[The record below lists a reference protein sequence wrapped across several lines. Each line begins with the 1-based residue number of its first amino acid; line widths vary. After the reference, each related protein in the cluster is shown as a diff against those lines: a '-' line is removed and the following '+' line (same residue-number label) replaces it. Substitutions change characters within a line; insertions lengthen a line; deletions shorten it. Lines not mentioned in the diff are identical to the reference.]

1 MRKLMGILLVLVL
14 VLLVTFSVGA
24 FAAGFEK
31 TASPSQTRFVMDG
44 KTITFDNAYSID
56 GSNYIQLRSV
66 ARMLSGTKSQFNVYW
81 DEELRQAVIETGL
94 PYTGVKPAPVVK
106 DVYGIGDKVSMK
118 GVDITITNTQTTT
131 SIQSGGVTFTSQPG
145 EVYYGVSFTLLASEQ
160 PYSNVPL
167 DVYAFISGVTTQKGA
182 QYTTFM
188 QTESTKIALNKAVS
202 GTIYYTIKQTDQ
214 IASVGVRNF
223 YGNTQTIL
231 VY

>member
-1 MRKLMGILLVLVL
+1 MRKLMSILLVLVL
-14 VLLVTFSVGA
+14 VLLVTFSIGA
-24 FAAGFEK
+24 VAAGFEK

-44 KTITFDNAYSID
+44 KTITFDNAYNID

-81 DEELRQAVIETGL
+81 DEELQQAVIETGL
-94 PYTGVKPAPVVK
+94 PYTGVKPVTVVK

-118 GVDITITNTQTTT
+118 GIDITITNTQTTT

-188 QTESTKIALNKAVS
+188 QVESTKIALNKAVS

-223 YGNTQTIL
+223 YGASQKIL

>member
-14 VLLVTFSVGA
+14 LVTFSVGA
-24 FAAGFEK
+24 VAAGFEK

-44 KTITFDNAYSID
+44 KTITFDNAYNID
-56 GSNYIQLRSV
+56 DSNYIQLRSV
-66 ARMLSGTKSQFNVYW
+66 AQMLSGTKSQFNVYW

-118 GVDITITNTQTTT
+118 GIDITITNTQTTT

-145 EVYYGVSFTLLASEQ
+145 EVYYGVSFTILASEQ

-167 DVYAFISGVTTQKGA
+167 DVYAFISGITTQKGA

-188 QTESTKIALNKAVS
+188 QTESTKITLNKAVS

-223 YGNTQTIL
+223 YGASQKIL

>member
-14 VLLVTFSVGA
+14 LVTFSIGA
-24 FAAGFEK
+24 VAASFEK
-31 TASPSQTRFVMDG
+31 TAIPSQTRFVMDG
-44 KTITFDNAYSID
+44 KTITFDNAYNID
-56 GSNYIQLRSV
+56 DSNYIQLRSV
-66 ARMLSGTKSQFNVYW
+66 AQMLSGTKSQFNVYW
-81 DEELRQAVIETGL
+81 DEDLKQAVIETGL

-167 DVYAFISGVTTQKGA
+167 DVYAFISGITTQKGA

-188 QTESTKIALNKAVS
+188 QTESTKITLNKAVS

-223 YGNTQTIL
+223 YGASQKIL

>member
-14 VLLVTFSVGA
+14 LVTFSVGA
-24 FAAGFEK
+24 VAAGFEK
-31 TASPSQTRFVMDG
+31 TAIPSQTRFVMDG
-44 KTITFDNAYSID
+44 KTVTFDNAYNID
-56 GSNYIQLRSV
+56 DSNYIQLRSV

-81 DEELRQAVIETGL
+81 DEELQQAVIETGL

-118 GVDITITNTQTTT
+118 GVDIAITNTQTTT

-160 PYSNVPL
+160 PHSNVPL

-223 YGNTQTIL
+223 YGASQKIL

>member
-1 MRKLMGILLVLVL
+1 MRKLMSILLVLVL
-14 VLLVTFSVGA
+14 VLLVTFSIGA
-24 FAAGFEK
+24 VAAGFEK

-44 KTITFDNAYSID
+44 KTITFDNAYNID

-81 DEELRQAVIETGL
+81 DEELQQAVIETGM

-118 GVDITITNTQTTT
+118 GVDITITNTFTTN
-131 SIQSGGVTFTSQPG
+131 SIKSGGATLESQPD
-145 EVYYGVSFTLLASEQ
+145 EVFYGVSFTILASEK
-160 PYSNVPL
+160 PYPNVDL
-167 DVYAFISGVTTQKGA
+167 DVYSFMSGITTQKG
-182 QYTTFM
+182 QMYTSFKQVNAT
-188 QTESTKIALNKAVS
+188 QITLNNAAT

-214 IASVGVRNF
+214 IASVGVRDF
-223 YGNTQTIL
+223 YGTGNTVL

>member
-1 MRKLMGILLVLVL
+1 MRKLMGILLVL

-31 TASPSQTRFVMDG
+31 TAAPSQTRFVMDG

-56 GSNYIQLRSV
+56 DSNYIQLRSV
-66 ARMLSGTKSQFNVYW
+66 AQMLSGTKSQFNVYW

-118 GVDITITNTQTTT
+118 GVDITITNTFTTN
-131 SIQSGGVTFTSQPG
+131 SIKSGGVTLESQPD
-145 EVYYGVSFTLLASEQ
+145 EIFYGVNFTILASEK
-160 PYSNVPL
+160 PYQNVGL
-167 DVYAFISGVTTQKGA
+167 DVYSFMSGITTQKG
-182 QYTTFM
+182 QVYTSFKQVDVT
-188 QTESTKIALNKAVS
+188 QITLNNAAT

-214 IASVGVRNF
+214 IASVGVRDF
-223 YGNTQTIL
+223 YGTNKTVL

>member
-1 MRKLMGILLVLVL
+1 MRKLMGILLVL

-24 FAAGFEK
+24 FATGFEK
-31 TASPSQTRFVMDG
+31 TVAPSQTRFVMDG
-44 KTITFDNAYSID
+44 KTITFDNAYNID
-56 GSNYIQLRSV
+56 DSNYIQLRSV
-66 ARMLSGTKSQFNVYW
+66 AQMLSGTKSQFNVYW
-81 DEELRQAVIETGL
+81 DEELKQAVIETGL

-118 GVDITITNTQTTT
+118 GVDITITNTFTTN
-131 SIQSGGVTFTSQPG
+131 SIKSGGVTLESQPD
-145 EVYYGVSFTLLASEQ
+145 EVFYGVSFTILASEK
-160 PYSNVPL
+160 PYPNVGL
-167 DVYAFISGVTTQKGA
+167 DIYSFMSGITTQKGA

-202 GTIYYTIKQTDQ
+202 GTIYYTIKQTNQ

-223 YGNTQTIL
+223 YGASQKIL

>member
-1 MRKLMGILLVLVL
+1 MGILLVL

-24 FAAGFEK
+24 VAAGFEK

-44 KTITFDNAYSID
+44 KTITFDNAYNID
-56 GSNYIQLRSV
+56 DSNYIQLRSV
-66 ARMLSGTKSQFNVYW
+66 AQMLSGTKSQFNVYW
-81 DEELRQAVIETGL
+81 DEDLKQAVIETGL
-94 PYTGVKPAPVVK
+94 PYTGAKPVTVVK

-118 GVDITITNTQTTT
+118 GIDITITNTQTTT

>member
-14 VLLVTFSVGA
+14 LVTFSVGA
-24 FAAGFEK
+24 VAAGFEK
-31 TASPSQTRFVMDG
+31 TASPSQTQFVMDG
-44 KTITFDNAYSID
+44 KTVVFDNAYNID
-56 GSNYIQLRSV
+56 DSNYIQLRSV
-66 ARMLSGTKSQFNVYW
+66 AQMLSGTKSQFNVYW
-81 DEELRQAVIETGL
+81 DEDLKQAVIETGL
-94 PYTGVKPAPVVK
+94 PYTGVKPVTVVK

-118 GVDITITNTQTTT
+118 GIDITITNTQTTT

-167 DVYAFISGVTTQKGA
+167 DVYAFISGITTQKGA

-188 QTESTKIALNKAVS
+188 QTESTKITLNKDVS

-223 YGNTQTIL
+223 YGASQKIL

>member
-1 MRKLMGILLVLVL
+1 MRKLMGILLVL

-31 TASPSQTRFVMDG
+31 TAAPSQTRLVMDG
-44 KTITFDNAYSID
+44 KTITFDNAYNID
-56 GSNYIQLRSV
+56 DSNYIQLRSV
-66 ARMLSGTKSQFNVYW
+66 AQMLSGTKSQFNVYW
-81 DEELRQAVIETGL
+81 DEELQQAVIETGL
-94 PYTGVKPAPVVK
+94 PYTGVKPALVVK

-188 QTESTKIALNKAVS
+188 QTESTKIALSKAVS

-223 YGNTQTIL
+223 YGASQKIL

>member
-1 MRKLMGILLVLVL
+1 MRKLMGILLVL

-31 TASPSQTRFVMDG
+31 TAAPSQTRFVMDG
-44 KTITFDNAYSID
+44 KTIIFDNAYNID
-56 GSNYIQLRSV
+56 DSNYIQLRSV
-66 ARMLSGTKSQFNVYW
+66 AQMLSGTKSQFNVYW

-118 GVDITITNTQTTT
+118 GVDITITNTFTTN
-131 SIQSGGVTFTSQPG
+131 SIKSGGVTLEAQPD
-145 EVYYGVSFTLLASEQ
+145 EVFYGVSFTILASEK
-160 PYSNVPL
+160 PYQNVGL
-167 DVYAFISGVTTQKGA
+167 DVYSFMSGITTQKG
-182 QYTTFM
+182 QVYTSFKQVDVT
-188 QTESTKIALNKAVS
+188 QITLNNAAT

-214 IASVGVRNF
+214 IASVGVRDF
-223 YGNTQTIL
+223 YGTNKTVL

>member
-1 MRKLMGILLVLVL
+1 MRKLMGILLVL

-31 TASPSQTRFVMDG
+31 TAAPSQTRFVMDG
-44 KTITFDNAYSID
+44 KTITFDNAYNID
-56 GSNYIQLRSV
+56 DSNYIQLRSV
-66 ARMLSGTKSQFNVYW
+66 AQMLSGTKSQFNVYW

-118 GVDITITNTQTTT
+118 GVDITITNTFTTN
-131 SIQSGGVTFTSQPG
+131 SIKSGGVTLESQPD
-145 EVYYGVSFTLLASEQ
+145 EIFYGVNFTILASEK
-160 PYSNVPL
+160 PYQNVGL
-167 DVYAFISGVTTQKGA
+167 GVYSFMSGITTQKG
-182 QYTTFM
+182 QVYTSFT
-188 QTESTKIALNKAVS
+188 QVDVTQITLNNAAT

-214 IASVGVRNF
+214 IASVGVRDF
-223 YGNTQTIL
+223 YGTNKTVL

>member
-14 VLLVTFSVGA
+14 LVTFSVGA
-24 FAAGFEK
+24 VAAGFEK
-31 TASPSQTRFVMDG
+31 TASPSQTRLVMDG
-44 KTITFDNAYSID
+44 KTITFDNAYNID
-56 GSNYIQLRSV
+56 DSNYIQLRSV
-66 ARMLSGTKSQFNVYW
+66 AQMLSGTKSQFNVYW
-81 DEELRQAVIETGL
+81 DEELQQAVIETGL

-118 GVDITITNTQTTT
+118 GVDIAITNTQTTT

-223 YGNTQTIL
+223 YGASQKIL